1 MGRSEGNDFMQRY
14 LPRRSPGAVK
24 MLLLILASNAALLAL
39 IYMVD
44 SYVISILLKASL
56 AAADLYQF
64 YYLFTRLTLSYV
76 IDDENLNI
84 ISFLGLRKVV
94 LPFERIAGYTKFSGN
109 IRGVRLSGYGS
120 STSAIG
126 RAVIDKI
133 GTTYMYVTSSRDIVY
148 LKTDD
153 LNYGLSPE
161 DAAGFTGALNSG
173 GISEISMDYRPS
185 KSVRLYKDKVF
196 TVIFSAAAFIIICMI
211 INPIILYLTDQLPAI
226 MPLSFSAG
234 YKPVQFG
241 TGKQFAVSQM
251 MYGFLNMAVLLCM
264 YYASYFISK
273 YDRKSAYK
281 FICVPLV
288 VSIIFFAMQ
297 LQTFFA
303 FR

>member
-1 MGRSEGNDFMQRY
+1 MQRY
-14 LPRRSPGAVK
+14 LPRRGTGAIN
-24 MLLLILASNAALLAL
+24 MFLLILASNAALLAL
-39 IYMVD
+39 IFLVD
-44 SYVISILLKASL
+44 SYMISILLKATL
-56 AAADLYQF
+56 VAADLHQF
-64 YYLFTRLTLSYV
+64 YYLFMRLTLSYV
-76 IDDENLNI
+76 IEDEKLKI

-94 LPFERIAGYTKFSGN
+94 LPLDRIKGYTKFSGN

-120 STSAIG
+120 SDSVIG
-126 RAVIDKI
+126 RAVIDNI
-133 GTTYMYVTSSRDIVY
+133 GTTYMYVTSSRDIIY

-153 LNYGLSPE
+153 INYGLSPK
-161 DAAGFTGALNSG
+161 DAAGFAGALDSR
-173 GISEISMDYRPS
+173 GINEINMDYKPS
-185 KSVRLYKDKVF
+185 ESVRLYKDKVF
-196 TVIFSAAAFIIICMI
+196 TVIFSASAFVIICMI
-211 INPIILYLTDQLPAI
+211 INPIVLYLTDQLPAI
-226 MPLSFSAG
+226 MPLSFNAA

-264 YYASYFISK
+264 YYASHFISK

-297 LQTFFA
+297 LQTFFG

>member
-1 MGRSEGNDFMQRY
+1 MKRF
-14 LPRRSPGAVK
+14 LPRRGPGAVN
-24 MLLLILASNAALLAL
+24 MLLLILVSNAALLAL
-39 IYMVD
+39 IYAVD
-44 SYVISILLKASL
+44 SYMISILLKASL
-56 AAADLYQF
+56 VAADLYQF

-76 IDDENLNI
+76 IEDDKLKI
-84 ISFLGLRKVV
+84 ISLLGLRKVT
-94 LPFERIAGYTKFSGN
+94 LPFAQIKGYARFSGD
-109 IRGVRLSGYGS
+109 IRGIRLSGYGS
-120 STSAIG
+120 SSSAIG

-133 GTTYMYVTSSRDIVY
+133 GTTYMYVTSAREIVY

-153 LNYGLSPE
+153 LSYGLSPE
-161 DAAGFTGALNSG
+161 DAAGFARELESG
-173 GISEISMDYRPS
+173 GIGEIGMDYRPS

-196 TVIFSAAAFIIICMI
+196 TVIFSAAAFVILCMI
-211 INPIILYLTDQLPAI
+211 VNPIILYLTDQLPAI

-297 LQTFFA
+297 LQIFFG